1 MSGFVPSRL
10 DWKRTYTDENINAKK
25 HPIATH
31 CSSGPLPQRSI
42 VHPGLAPFI
51 GLKSGM
57 NNGTIAT
64 ARTRNVVRTPNQ
76 AESFVTELVSEP
88 NSHAVPQARKIIAGA
103 SHNPGCP
110 NSGLKASSQIN
121 ANTDPIKI
129 AAESSLCESNPK
141 PPIARNKKHVRDQ
154 RASSGQQ
161 STSEKHKPQTI
172 QAKDSLQDLGHFWN
186 FWRFLRVL
194 VGIVGNRILSSKFI
208 GTFLGR
214 SP

>member
-1 MSGFVPSRL
+1 
-10 DWKRTYTDENINAKK
+10 
-25 HPIATH
+25 
-31 CSSGPLPQRSI
+31 
-42 VHPGLAPFI
+42 
-51 GLKSGM
+51 M

-186 FWRFLRVL
+186 FWRFLGVSVAIHWRSNPFIKIHRVIPWSISVINDPTANVFGEQSTPEILQITQASDL
-194 VGIVGNRILSSKFI
+194 VVINGSGVVSIFR
-208 GTFLGR
+208 
-214 SP
+214 